1 MLSLTPMINVTITI
15 YYIIVANNTIN
26 LPKYSVEPLLLLQH

>member
-15 YYIIVANNTIN
+15 YYIIVANTIN